1 MADLPTFDELFRV
14 ARDEIVAKNVKL
26 TAAAVDRDGT
36 DVNALVAAIA
46 AAADQVTQQLAATA
60 ASLFLDS
67 AEGDD
72 LDKLVFDRFGL
83 TRLAASV
90 AQGTVDFTTT
100 AAAPAAFNIPVGT
113 LLSTADGIQFETVVA
128 TTYPLG
134 STGPVQIPVRSI
146 LAGLD
151 QQAGAGTI
159 TSIVNSI
166 SGAPSDLVVTNGF
179 ATFGAGDAEDDAHLR
194 ERART
199 FFITARRGTLAAI
212 EAGALTVAGVRSARA
227 YERIEGEERPYGYVT
242 LVVTDEYTSGL
253 ANLTAEVPTYETQ
266 SNAVRAAVFAA
277 LDEYRPAGTYV
288 EVLVAQVV
296 LQPITLGL
304 AYQAGFDV
312 ATVNQQVRTS
322 VSEYVN
328 ALSPGETLVEA
339 TLLNRI
345 QAVPG
350 LTVTGSELISPTGD
364 VVPTPLQVL
373 RTSAEIIKVV

>member
-1 MADLPTFDELFRV
+1 VADLPTFDELFRV

-26 TAAAVDRDGT
+26 NAAAVDREGT

-60 ASLFLDS
+60 SALFLDS
-67 AEGDD
+67 AEADD
-72 LDKLVFDRFGL
+72 LDKLVFDRYGL
-83 TRLAASV
+83 VRLAASV
-90 AQGTVDFTTT
+90 AQGTVNFSTA

-113 LLSTADGIQFETVVA
+113 LLSTADGVQFETVVA

-134 STGPVQIPVRSI
+134 SVGPVQVAVRSI

-151 QQAGAGTI
+151 QQVGSGTI
-159 TSIVNSI
+159 TSIVNPI
-166 SGAPSDLVVTNGF
+166 AGAPADLTVTNAL
-179 ATFGAGDAEDDAHLR
+179 ATFGAANEEDDPHLR

-212 EAGALTVAGVRSARA
+212 EAGALTVSGVRSARA

-242 LVVTDEYTSGL
+242 LIVTDEYTSGL
-253 ANLTAEVPTYETQ
+253 ADLTVPVPTYETQ

-288 EVLVAQVV
+288 EILVAQVV
-296 LQPITLGL
+296 LQPVTLGL

-312 ATVNQQVRTS
+312 ATVNQQVRTT
-322 VSEYVN
+322 VAEYIN
-328 ALSPGETLVEA
+328 ALSPGEALVEA

-350 LTVTGSELISPTGD
+350 LLVTGAELISPTGN

-373 RTSAEIIKVV
+373 RTAAEIIKVV